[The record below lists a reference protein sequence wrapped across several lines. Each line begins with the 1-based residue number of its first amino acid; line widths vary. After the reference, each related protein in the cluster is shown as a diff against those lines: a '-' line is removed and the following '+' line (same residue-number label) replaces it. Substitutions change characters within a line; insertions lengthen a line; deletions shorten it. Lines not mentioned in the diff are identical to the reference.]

1 MPIVTSRRM
10 TYDPL
15 RGLVEVEDV
24 ESAGDNLSG
33 VAQSAIDA
41 QQPFEF
47 SHQASRARLSITQT
61 TTFGGTEVTSDNWQL
76 VGNEITED
84 IRRHP
89 NIAAL
94 GDTAI
99 KEVYDTFDS
108 YQRNDGS
115 FTNGLTPGS
124 TAMALFDL
132 LKRGTTSYV
141 IGQYVLR
148 HTTNVGN
155 GYSANISD
163 SNVER
168 VYTTA
173 QLVAEISDA
182 DLWRFPCPGRLVYK
196 IQNIQPQFT
205 TDSELLWGWR
215 KLPSTETT
223 AANNRVDISTEYV
236 LYGWAKLLYQAAT

>member
-1 MPIVTSRRM
+1 M

-33 VAQSAIDA
+33 IAQSAIDA

-47 SHQASRARLSITQT
+47 LHQASRARLSITQT

-94 GDTAI
+94 PDTGVDSRKA
-99 KEVYDTFDS
+99 VYDAFHDYESNQEAFVSTI
-108 YQRNDGS
+108 
-115 FTNGLTPGS
+115 TPGS
-124 TAMALFDL
+124 TAEKLFNL

-155 GYSANISD
+155 GYSANVSD
-163 SNVER
+163 TNVER

-173 QLVAEISDA
+173 QLVTEISSVS
-182 DLWRFPCPGRLVYK
+182 LWRFPCPGRLVYK

>member
-1 MPIVTSRRM
+1 M

-61 TTFGGTEVTSDNWQL
+61 TTFGGNEVTSDNWQL

-84 IRRHP
+84 IRWHP
-89 NIAAL
+89 NVAVL
-94 GDTAI
+94 PETGENSI
-99 KEVYDTFDS
+99 KKVYDTLDA
-108 YQRNDGS
+108 YQRREEA
-115 FTNGLTPGS
+115 FTNPLTPGS
-124 TAMALFDL
+124 TAMTLFNL

-173 QLVAEISDA
+173 QLVAEISNA
-182 DLWRFPCPGRLVYK
+182 NLWRFPCPGRLVYK
-196 IQNIQPQFT
+196 IQNITPQFT
-205 TDSELLWGWR
+205 TNDELLWGWR